1 METGGRSGRGEGGG
15 IPGAGDVV
23 VAREEG
29 DLHWRVHAHDA
40 LGGIVVRVQIETL
53 GRRAAP
59 RLAGCGGWGERRGRA
74 TALWA
79 RAVVPAEALL
89 VPHPAAPQTKVDT
102 TAALGADKGAHLI
115 ERPALAA
122 PLLAHV
128 LCGPAGGPRIDA
140 GRRAAGHRRARGLGC
155 IGCGRGLT
163 EPAISL
169 LVAGLTAAQ
178 AEIAMADAAGAQRHR
193 QSCDTSCTA
202 GLGRCGCGCGGAGG
216 LDTGAGCG
224 CPAALAIAAHARA
237 SEHAGREGGPV
248 GCGEGEG
255 CAAAAGCAGLNT

>member
-178 AEIAMADAAGAQRHR
+178 AEIAMADAAGAQVRPSLVERTAAAPPVLRHVLHSRARALRLRLRRGRWLGHWCRLRLPGRTRHR
-193 QSCDTSCTA
+193 RPCA
-202 GLGRCGCGCGGAGG
+202 RLGACR
-216 LDTGAGCG
+216 
-224 CPAALAIAAHARA
+224 
-237 SEHAGREGGPV
+237 SGRWPGWLRRG
-248 GCGEGEG
+248 
-255 CAAAAGCAGLNT
+255 